1 MATELPNVV
10 GRMEQKNVV
19 AAALGAH
26 STCHKTR
33 YGGREIFQGQRHE
46 SEGYPAP
53 AQVFSAL
60 DPPEKG
66 NYIFLEI

>member
-1 MATELPNVV
+1 MPTVRVTKPATEV
-10 GRMEQKNVV
+10 
-19 AAALGAH
+19 
-26 STCHKTR
+26 
-33 YGGREIFQGQRHE
+33 EIFQGQRHE